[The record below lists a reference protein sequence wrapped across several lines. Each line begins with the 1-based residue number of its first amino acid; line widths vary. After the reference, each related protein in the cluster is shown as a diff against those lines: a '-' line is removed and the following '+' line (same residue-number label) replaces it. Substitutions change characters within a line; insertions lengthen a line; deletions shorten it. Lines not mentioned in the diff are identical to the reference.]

1 MRFRERLR
9 DSKVEREREFVS
21 HTKREISK
29 PAISISFPPL
39 IIVEGKI
46 LMFPN
51 RIWGSQAKTQ

>member
-29 PAISISFPPL
+29 LAISISFHATD
-39 IIVEGKI
+39 
-46 LMFPN
+46 
-51 RIWGSQAKTQ
+51 RC